1 MAGIKFN
8 LSDGTGRAPRPVQ
21 VAALEWLEKNW
32 DKTRFKIIQAPVGA
46 GKSWVARTIQRAT
59 NAAVVTP
66 SNILVRQYRH
76 DYPEVNHLIGRK
88 HYSCNSFAG
97 LDCQSVCEAGIATK
111 LTGDGSKTNYCTDC
125 PYVAAKNRAKTEGTF
140 YNPMSLMYSSR
151 GERVPGSVIVVDEAH
166 SLLSQL
172 KELASKTFWKSEV
185 GLPAKI
191 SSEIDVLNWLER
203 IIPPLK
209 VQQARYTEAL
219 GKTTGQAARAELA
232 ERLTEFED
240 TLSAIYSIRQGI
252 KEDPQNYAFWY
263 GEKKLRGKIEQC
275 LNIRPLK
282 LPRHI
287 AAQFFSR
294 YDHVVLTSGTILKHD
309 REELTTDNPYSFI
322 DMDSPIPREN
332 RLVHHEPLPFAVN
345 FQTDPAALARC
356 ILKTVRDNPGPTLIH
371 VTYGWAAKLAPYMP
385 SDVIINDKD
394 SKDAALAKFKKE
406 GGVWLAAAASEGIDL
421 PYGLCRT
428 NIIPVLAYPNMVDE
442 VVRRRMALESG
453 NEWYAMEMLKTLI
466 QQAGRSTRAADDFSK
481 TIILPPQFASVFKQY
496 SHLLPASF
504 VEAVVLKQK

>member
-1 MAGIKFN
+1 MSIKFS

-21 VAALEWLEKNW
+21 AEAMAWLESVW
-32 DKTRFKIIQAPVGA
+32 DKNKFKVMQLPVGA

-59 NAAVVTP
+59 AAAVVTP

-88 HYSCNSFAG
+88 HYSCTSFAG
-97 LDCQSVCEAGIATK
+97 LDCQSVSEAGISTK
-111 LTGDGSKTNYCTDC
+111 LTGDGTKTSYCTDC
-125 PYVAAKNRAKTEGTF
+125 PYVAAKIRAKTEGTF

-151 GERVPGSVIVVDEAH
+151 GDRVPGSVLVVDEAH
-166 SLLSQL
+166 SLLGQL

-191 SSEIDVLNWLER
+191 DSEIDILNWLER
-203 IIPPLK
+203 ILPPLK
-209 VQQARYTEAL
+209 TQQARYTEAM
-219 GKTTGQAARAELA
+219 GKAASKAQRTELA

-240 TLSAIYSIRQGI
+240 TIAAIYSIRQGI

-263 GEKKLRGKIEQC
+263 GERKLRGKIEQC

-287 AAQFFSR
+287 AGQFFSR
-294 YDHVVLTSGTILKHD
+294 YDHVVLMSGTILKYD
-309 REELTTDNPYSFI
+309 REELTTTNPYSFI
-322 DMDSPIPREN
+322 DMPSPIPREN

-356 ILKTVRDNPGPTLIH
+356 ILKAARDNPGPTLVH
-371 VTYGWAAKLAPYMP
+371 VTYGWATKLAPYMP

-406 GGVWLAAAASEGIDL
+406 GGIWLAAAASEGIDL
-421 PYGLCRT
+421 PYDLCRT
-428 NIIPVLAYPNMVDE
+428 NIIPILAYPNMMDE
-442 VVRRRMALESG
+442 VVRRRMAHHDG
-453 NEWYAMEMLKTLI
+453 QDWYALEMLKTLI

-481 TIILPPQFASVFKQY
+481 TIVMPPQFARVFKQY
-496 SHLLPASF
+496 RHLLPASF
-504 VEAVVLKQK
+504 TEAVILKGDK